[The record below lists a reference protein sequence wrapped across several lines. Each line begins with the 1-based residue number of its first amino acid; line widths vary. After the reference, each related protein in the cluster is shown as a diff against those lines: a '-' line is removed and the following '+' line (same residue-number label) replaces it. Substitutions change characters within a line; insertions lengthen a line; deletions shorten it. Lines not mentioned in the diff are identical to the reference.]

1 MAKKLDV
8 KFGFIMAKRILEQE
22 GCGPLRFAK
31 VVRIL
36 KKENPEDG
44 RVRDKVLYWLDV
56 FESSSVINSSYNEE
70 GIKVYTVVDEES
82 LRRLEEEYQKK
93 QAMSLEVSL
102 EEWLVLIKEIK
113 SS

>member
-1 MAKKLDV
+1 MAKEQEIKH
-8 KFGFIMAKRILEQE
+8 GFIIAKGILEQK
-22 GCGPLRFAK
+22 GCGPLPFAK

-36 KKENPEDG
+36 KKENPED
-44 RVRDKVLYWLDV
+44 RRARDKVLYWLDV
-56 FESSSVINSSYNEE
+56 FESSSIINSSYNEE

-82 LRRLEEEYQKK
+82 LRRLEEKYQKK
-93 QAMSLEVSL
+93 QVMSL